1 MRIKAHHGNEVSIA
15 TNLKLRVV
23 KYEYIC
29 HFYSFYK
36 ATILQLN
43 LTIQRHSYGRVG
55 NSPPLRQTMFLNI
68 ILGAF
73 GTIYKRGIIIRRSPS
88 LKPERQKYHLLF
100 VLGICEYNCGGAKP
114 FHPCFIFDK
123 IGRGTAILSSFFI
136 KHRFK
141 RAIYFIFDLVQRSGG
156 GQFQP
161 RFVFC

>member
-1 MRIKAHHGNEVSIA
+1 MRIKAHRGNEVSIA

-73 GTIYKRGIIIRRSPS
+73 GTIYKRGIILYGGP
-88 LKPERQKYHLLF
+88 PLLNQR
-100 VLGICEYNCGGAKP
+100 GRNTIC
-114 FHPCFIFDK
+114 F
-123 IGRGTAILSSFFI
+123 LSSGFVNIIAVVRSLFI
-136 KHRFK
+136 PVLSLIK
-141 RAIYFIFDLVQRSGG
+141 
-156 GQFQP
+156 
-161 RFVFC
+161 